1 MPKTPT
7 RFIAPPAAR
16 EALSRMRR
24 RLRDPR
30 TMEVTAREL
39 QALDCELYLREFAAS
54 YRALRED
61 DPAGF
66 EAELAEARLW
76 DGTLM
81 DGLEREDA

>member
-1 MPKTPT
+1 
-7 RFIAPPAAR
+7 
-16 EALSRMRR
+16 MRR

-30 TMEVTAREL
+30 TAEVTAREL
-39 QALDCELYLREFAAS
+39 QSLDCELYLQEFAAA

-66 EAELAEARLW
+66 EAELAEARVW

-81 DGLEREDA
+81 DGLEREDGRT